1 MDSSPR
7 SRSRLRNRKTSRS
20 LESMGDQTHV
30 VTKDAVVV
38 EMRLQNS
45 VLPSRRIGTIAR
57 KIQRNRSL
65 QTVSPESVLIL
76 IKVRR
81 SVMVSASNENNGEM
95 IPHRLEARSAKKLLG
110 MIIVSGQG
118 NQNMPP
124 KNRAQEVH
132 GMGFLLPNVKR

>member
-7 SRSRLRNRKTSRS
+7 SRSRLRNRETSRS
-20 LESMGDQTHV
+20 LESMEDQTLV
-30 VTKDAVVV
+30 VRTDVV
-38 EMRLQNS
+38 EMRVQNS
-45 VLPSRRIGTIAR
+45 VLPSLRIGTIAE

-81 SVMVSASNENNGEM
+81 SVMVSASNENNGET
-95 IPHRLEARSAKKLLG
+95 IQHRHGARSAKKLLG
-110 MIIVSGQG
+110 TIIVNGQG

>member
-7 SRSRLRNRKTSRS
+7 SRSRLRNRKISRS
-20 LESMGDQTHV
+20 PESMGDQTHV
-30 VTKDAVVV
+30 VTKDAVMA
-38 EMRLQNS
+38 EMRLQDS
-45 VLPSRRIGTIAR
+45 VLPSRRIVTIAG
-57 KIQRNRSL
+57 KIQRDQSL

-81 SVMVSASNENNGEM
+81 SVMVSASNENNGET
-95 IPHRLEARSAKKLLG
+95 IQHRHGSRSAKKLPG
-110 MIIVSGQG
+110 TIIVNGQG